1 MLNHR
6 NKMDTSIAIDVT
18 TAMNMKSDRDTVISS
33 YISLVVSGGG
43 DPPIGMQHLSVTP
56 SNKNFKQLYFQ
67 SPLDSV
73 QKREI

>member
-33 YISLVVSGGG
+33 YISLVVSRGG
-43 DPPIGMQHLSVTP
+43 DPPIGM
-56 SNKNFKQLYFQ
+56 
-67 SPLDSV
+67 
-73 QKREI
+73 